1 MNKTNVT
8 AFFKSVQKVVV
19 KHSPEILT
27 GIGIAGLLTTT
38 VLAVKATPKALKR
51 IEEEKKRQNDIL
63 FEEAKAKGETNCAQI
78 TTLKPLDVVKVTWQ
92 YYIPAAV
99 TGLGSVAC
107 IVGASSVN
115 AKRNAA
121 LATAYALSETA
132 LKEYQDKVVETIG
145 EKKEQVIREQIDKDH
160 IDRNPVSKLDVIDT
174 RKGNTLCYDY
184 YSGRYFYSDI
194 EEVKKAVNL
203 VNSSLLRDD
212 YVSLNELYDDLGLPR
227 NGIGDSVG
235 WNVIRLGRELVT
247 ARISSQVTDDGR
259 PAIVVSC
266 EPSPNHTYTNY

>member
-8 AFFKSVQKVVV
+8 AFIKNVQKVLV

-27 GIGIAGLLTTT
+27 GIGITGLLTTT
-38 VLAVKATPKALKR
+38 VLAVKATPKALKL
-51 IEEEKKRQNDIL
+51 IEEEKQRQNDIL
-63 FEEAKAKGETNCAQI
+63 LEDAKAKGEETCAQI
-78 TTLKPLDVVKVTWQ
+78 TALKPIDTLKVTWKC
-92 YYIPAAV
+92 YIPAAV
-99 TGLGSVAC
+99 TGIGSVAC
-107 IVGASSVN
+107 IIGASSVN

-132 LKEYQDKVVETIG
+132 LQEYQEKVVETIG

-160 IDRNPVSKLDVIDT
+160 IDRNPVSQLDVYDT
-174 RKGNTLCYDY
+174 RKGNTLCFDY

-203 VNSSLLRDD
+203 INSSLLRND
-212 YVSLNELYDDLGLPR
+212 YVSLNDLYDELGLPA

-235 WNVIRLGRELVT
+235 WNVIRLGRDLVQ
-247 ARISSQVTDDGR
+247 ARISSHVTDDGR
-259 PAIVVSC
+259 PAVVVSC
-266 EPSPNHTYTNY
+266 DPSPKHTYTSY